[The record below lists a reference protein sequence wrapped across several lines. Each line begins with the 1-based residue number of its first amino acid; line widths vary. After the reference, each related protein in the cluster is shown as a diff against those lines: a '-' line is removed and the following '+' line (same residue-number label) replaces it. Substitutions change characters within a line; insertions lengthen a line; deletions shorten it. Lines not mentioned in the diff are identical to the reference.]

1 MEKNGRLVLSSLIGM
16 TKFLFYFFIPNMGLT
31 ISLIFTSFSFSFLFI
46 AEFTQ
51 DKFVID
57 IEASEPASH
66 HRTKAKV
73 HLWIYEPKQ
82 LIKLVV
88 NMPPMQVNR
97 EKRSIVTALKNVT
110 QKTVVLDEIKYHIS
124 PEGSQRRD
132 MTDMYI
138 HVVDRDNNIIEPNEV
153 VEVVDS
159 NYDTLSK
166 VYIDAGIQK
175 IIPASTTEETTSF
188 MESLDPN
195 LAALIALLIVLFIGV
210 ILFSILCCCI
220 KNWAIASAAAK
231 ATKPKLPPGKNT
243 CNKMQ

>member
-1 MEKNGRLVLSSLIGM
+1 
-16 TKFLFYFFIPNMGLT
+16 MGLT

-159 NYDTLSK
+159 NYDTLYCMDISHNSM
-166 VYIDAGIQK
+166 YCTGTTTYYYYFRIH
-175 IIPASTTEETTSF
+175 STQ
-188 MESLDPN
+188 
-195 LAALIALLIVLFIGV
+195 I
-210 ILFSILCCCI
+210 
-220 KNWAIASAAAK
+220 
-231 ATKPKLPPGKNT
+231 
-243 CNKMQ
+243 